1 MAARRRL
8 DVELVRRGLADSR
21 TRAKDLVDDRRVRV
35 NGAPVDKAGRL
46 VAPADAIVVVG
57 PPPRFVSRGGEK
69 LEGALSALDVSP
81 HGSRVLDAGASTG
94 GFTDCVLQRGA
105 AQVVAVDVGR
115 AQLHERLA
123 SDVRVDVRDR
133 CNVRSLGPEAIG
145 GPVDLVVADLSFISL
160 SLVLPALLS
169 CCRSG
174 GDLVLLV
181 KPQFEA
187 GRTEVSRGRGVIRDP
202 EVWRRVLVA
211 VIDAAV
217 AAGATI
223 MGAVVSPLP
232 GADGNVEFFLH
243 LRPADGA
250 ARRGLPEGALDE
262 LVAAAVRTGEG

>member
-35 NGAPVDKAGRL
+35 NGAPADKAGRL
-46 VAPADAIVVVG
+46 VAPGDAIVVVG

-69 LEGALSALDVSP
+69 LEGALAALEVSARDA
-81 HGSRVLDAGASTG
+81 RVLDAGASTG

-105 AQVVAVDVGR
+105 AHVVAVDVGR
-115 AQLHERLA
+115 AQLHERLV
-123 SDVRVDVRDR
+123 SDPRVDGRDR
-133 CNVRSLGPEAIG
+133 CNVRTLGPDAIG

-160 SLVLPALLS
+160 SLVLPALVS
-169 CCRSG
+169 CCRRG

-187 GRTEVSRGRGVIRDP
+187 GRTEVSRGRGVISDP

-217 AAGATI
+217 GAGTTI

-243 LRPADGA
+243 LRPADAPA
-250 ARRGLPEGALDE
+250 ARGLDDRALDE
-262 LVAAAVRTGEG
+262 LVAAAVRIGER